1 MKRIIAISLVIL
13 FSTAISARVGSERA
27 FSSAEEERLEM
38 ERELEKQIKRS
49 REIIELKRPQKVMPE
64 QPKKL
69 ERAAIEVLSPNG
81 GETWYKGYPYSIRW
95 TSKGVRGNVKI
106 MLMYGPGSEG
116 WYVINENASNT
127 GSYTFTVPTQYLD
140 GKYLYEEPNQ
150 YMIYIIARDQ
160 QVADGS
166 DGRFSIV
173 SPPDLEIKDAYFRST
188 PSGKKLFFEIQNNGG
203 PMTQTPVNWR
213 IAAYYPLRD
222 IPLINGET
230 SHTVTLRSG
239 ERKFIETGISQPDP
253 LYYTLLKLGMELDW
267 RNEIPESN
275 EDNNVF
281 EKTILLPCGA
291 RINGIDNTTV
301 KWVEEFKIYGSF
313 GNRGTKLL
321 YAEKIADKEVRSGNP
336 VGEKFWIPV
345 RLWTGSALYCAIPP
359 DYALYGDYKLYVCCT
374 DPSAGDAYKSN
385 SIDIFVDVVIRGSV
399 DWSWLGFLPLQ
410 EEVLDP
416 RKLADALSEEL
427 SDELNFDNSPGSPLP
442 PAAEIKNIW
451 MEPAGTPSGS
461 PTYYLHCDYD
471 CRLDRRY
478 IREAMFE
485 IYKGETRLPLYMR
498 SDVEQIECHAEAG
511 VLKKC
516 HAKTGVYWALRPG
529 EYDIKCTVRHLAH
542 PTDNKVSS
550 SVRVV
555 VP

>member
-1 MKRIIAISLVIL
+1 MKRIIAIFVIIF
-13 FSTAISARVGSERA
+13 FSTAISPQAGPEGIFRSLED
-27 FSSAEEERLEM
+27 ERLETEMELERQM
-38 ERELEKQIKRS
+38 ERSK
-49 REIIELKRPQKVMPE
+49 EIIELKRPEKVMPE

-69 ERAAIEVLSPNG
+69 ELPSIEVLSPNG
-81 GETWYKGYPYSIRW
+81 GETWYKGYPYSIQW
-95 TSKGVRGNVKI
+95 TSKSLKGNVKI
-106 MLMYGPGSEG
+106 MLKYGPGSEG
-116 WYVINENASNT
+116 WYAINENVSNT
-127 GSYTFTVPTQYLD
+127 GSYTFTLPTKYLD

-150 YMIYIIARDQ
+150 YRIYIMALDQ

-203 PMTQTPVNWR
+203 QMTQTLVNWR
-213 IAAYYPLRD
+213 TIAYYPLRD

-230 SHTVTLRSG
+230 SHTVTLNSG
-239 ERKFIETGISQPDP
+239 QRKFIETGISQPDP

-267 RNEIPESN
+267 TNQIPESN
-275 EDNNVF
+275 EDNNLF
-281 EKTILLPCGA
+281 GKTIRLPCGV

-301 KWVEEFKIYGSF
+301 KWVEEFSIYGTF

-321 YAEKIADKEVRSGNP
+321 YAEKIADKKVGSGNP
-336 VGEKFWIPV
+336 VGEKFWVPV
-345 RLWTGSALYCAIPP
+345 RSWTGSELYCAIPP

-374 DPSAGDAYKSN
+374 DPLGGGVYRSN
-385 SIDIFVDVVIRGSV
+385 SIEVFVDVVIKGSV

-427 SDELNFDNSPGSPLP
+427 SDKMNFDNSLSSPLP
-442 PAAEIKNIW
+442 PAIEIKNIW
-451 MEPAGTPSGS
+451 MEPADTSSGF
-461 PTYYLHCDYD
+461 PKYYIHCDYD
-471 CRLDRRY
+471 SRLRHKY
-478 IREAMFE
+478 IRDVIFE
-485 IYKGETRLPLYMR
+485 IYKGETKLPLYMR
-498 SDVEQIECHAEAG
+498 SDLEDIECYAEAG
-511 VLKKC
+511 GLKKC

-529 EYDIKCTVRHLAH
+529 EYNIKCTVRHLAH